1 LFLAAVGFAGIH
13 LPKGGAM
20 KTLVNRLIVVICLLS
35 LIPSVGFSAQART
48 EKTSVT
54 ATSMV
59 SVNSATA
66 EQLQNLSGVGEVTAR
81 RIVDHRAAH
90 GPFDQVED
98 LLDVKGIGPR
108 TLDRI
113 REQIS
118 VD

>member
-1 LFLAAVGFAGIH
+1 
-13 LPKGGAM
+13 M

-48 EKTSVT
+48 EKTSLT

-66 EQLQNLSGVGEVTAR
+66 EQLQALSGIGEVTAR
-81 RIVDHRAAH
+81 RIIDYRAAN

-98 LLDVKGIGPR
+98 LLDVKGIGPG

-113 REQIS
+113 REHIS
-118 VD
+118 VN